1 MSFFDRFRS
10 SPRLLVTLGILGGSF
25 LAAMEATIVATAMPT
40 VVDQFGGLAHYSW
53 VFSGYMLT
61 STVTTPVWGRIAD
74 VHGRRRPYLVAI
86 GLFLLGSMLCGVA
99 TSMTQLIAFRALQG
113 VGAGGMLPL
122 GMVIMG
128 DMFSLTERARAQA
141 LFAGVW
147 GISSIAG
154 PLIGAVLT
162 ENASWRWI
170 FFMNLPFG
178 LAAAFLVA
186 RFLVD
191 RLGHDRGDV
200 DYIGAGVLMSAV
212 TALMLA
218 LNQTGVPDASLSPTV
233 VRMLYVSAVA
243 LGALFVLLERRTA
256 HPTLPLSLLANRMV
270 ATTTASG
277 ALLGIAIFGAL
288 AFVPLYVQAALGRTA
303 REAGSVLTPL
313 LLGWVS
319 MSIVTGR
326 LLPRVG
332 FRPFILGG
340 LSFVSVGF
348 LGLATVRPD
357 GPMWKLHVDLGLMG
371 IGMGMTMLSLL
382 LAVQATV
389 AREQLGVATSLGQ
402 FTRSIG
408 GAIGVAVMGA
418 MVAASLP
425 SSGPTPAA
433 LALGLHRAFVTGAVV
448 SLVALCSA
456 LLVPGACPSKRKRSG
471 KFYCWVSGHG

>member
-1 MSFFDRFRS
+1 MSLSFDRVRS
-10 SPRLLVTLGILGGSF
+10 SPRLLVTFGILGGSF

-74 VHGRRRPYLVAI
+74 VHGRRRPYLVAL

-113 VGAGGMLPL
+113 IGAGGMLPL

-162 ENASWRWI
+162 ESASWRWI
-170 FFMNLPFG
+170 FFINLPFG
-178 LAAAFLVA
+178 LVAAFLVA

-191 RLGHDRGDV
+191 RLVDDRGDV

-233 VRMLYVSAVA
+233 VRGLYVAAVA
-243 LGALFVLLERRTA
+243 LGALFVVLERRTE

-326 LLPRVG
+326 LLPKVG
-332 FRPFILGG
+332 FRPFILAG

-357 GPMWKLHVDLGLMG
+357 GPMWRLHVDLGLMG

-382 LAVQATV
+382 LAVQSTV

-418 MVAASLP
+418 MVAAAIP
-425 SSGPTPAA
+425 ASGPTPAA
-433 LALGLHRAFVTGAVV
+433 LAVGLHRAFIAGAVV
-448 SLVALCSA
+448 SLVALGSA
-456 LLVPGACPSKRKRSG
+456 LLVPRGLPEQK
-471 KFYCWVSGHG
+471 

>member
-1 MSFFDRFRS
+1 MSFFDRFHY
-10 SPRLLVTLGILGGSF
+10 SPRFFVTLGILGGSF

-74 VHGRRRPYLVAI
+74 VHGRRRPYLVAL

-128 DMFSLTERARAQA
+128 DMFSLQERARAQA

-162 ENASWRWI
+162 ESASWRWI

-191 RLGHDRGDV
+191 KLVDDRGDV

-218 LNQTGVPDASLSPTV
+218 LNQTGVPDATLSPSV
-233 VRMLYVSAVA
+233 VRMLYVAAVA
-243 LGALFVLLERRTA
+243 LGALFVALERRTA
-256 HPTLPLSLLANRMV
+256 HPTLPLSLLANRMI

-277 ALLGIAIFGAL
+277 TLLGIAIFGAL

-332 FRPFILGG
+332 FRPFILAG

-357 GPMWKLHVDLGLMG
+357 GPMWMMHVDLGLMG
-371 IGMGMTMLSLL
+371 IGMGMTMLSML

-389 AREQLGVATSLGQ
+389 AREHLGVATSLGQ

-418 MVAASLP
+418 MVSASLP
-425 SSGPTPAA
+425 ASGPTPAA
-433 LALGLHRAFVTGAVV
+433 LAAGLHRAFIAGAVV
-448 SLVALCSA
+448 SVVALCSA
-456 LLVPGACPSKRKRSG
+456 LLVPGGLPEQKETAG
-471 KFYCWVSGHG
+471 

>member
-1 MSFFDRFRS
+1 MSFFDRFRT

-74 VHGRRRPYLVAI
+74 VHGRRRPYLVALS
-86 GLFLLGSMLCGVA
+86 LFLLGSMLCGVA

-128 DMFSLTERARAQA
+128 DMFSLQERARAQA

-162 ENASWRWI
+162 ESASWRWI

-191 RLGHDRGDV
+191 KLVHDRGDV

-218 LNQTGVPDASLSPTV
+218 LNQTGVPDATLSPNV
-233 VRMLYVSAVA
+233 VRMLYLAAVA
-243 LGALFVLLERRTA
+243 LGALFVVLERRTA
-256 HPTLPLSLLANRMV
+256 HPTLPLSLLANRMI
-270 ATTTASG
+270 ATTTVSG
-277 ALLGIAIFGAL
+277 TLLGIAIFGAL

-332 FRPFILGG
+332 FRPFILAG

-348 LGLATVRPD
+348 IGLATVRPD
-357 GPMWKLHVDLGLMG
+357 GPMWKMHVDLGLMG
-371 IGMGMTMLSLL
+371 IGMGMTMLSMLL
-382 LAVQATV
+382 GVQAAV

-418 MVAASLP
+418 MVSASLP
-425 SSGPTPAA
+425 ASGPTPAA

-448 SLVALCSA
+448 SVVALCSA
-456 LLVPGACPSKRKRSG
+456 LLVPGGLPEQKTTAG
-471 KFYCWVSGHG
+471 

>member
-74 VHGRRRPYLVAI
+74 VHGRRRPYLVAL

-162 ENASWRWI
+162 ESASWRWI

-178 LAAAFLVA
+178 LVAAFLVA

-191 RLGHDRGDV
+191 RLVDDRGDV

-233 VRMLYVSAVA
+233 VRMLYVAAVA
-243 LGALFVLLERRTA
+243 LGALFVVLERRTA

-277 ALLGIAIFGAL
+277 TLLGIAIFGAL

-326 LLPRVG
+326 LAAAGGVPAVHPRRTHFRVGGLPRPGHRAAGRTDVEAARG
-332 FRPFILGG
+332 P
-340 LSFVSVGF
+340 
-348 LGLATVRPD
+348 RPD
-357 GPMWKLHVDLGLMG
+357 GHRDGDDHAVAAAGGAGDGRPRATRRRH
-371 IGMGMTMLSLL
+371 
-382 LAVQATV
+382 LARAVHPQH
-389 AREQLGVATSLGQ
+389 RRGDRRRGDGGDGGGVAAVE
-402 FTRSIG
+402 RSDAG
-408 GAIGVAVMGA
+408 
-418 MVAASLP
+418 
-425 SSGPTPAA
+425 
-433 LALGLHRAFVTGAVV
+433 R
-448 SLVALCSA
+448 
-456 LLVPGACPSKRKRSG
+456 PGAGTASRLRRRGRSCRWWRCARRCWCRGACLSKRKRLG
-471 KFYCWVSGHG
+471 

>member
-1 MSFFDRFRS
+1 MSSFDRLRS

-74 VHGRRRPYLVAI
+74 VHGRRRPYLVAL

-99 TSMTQLIAFRALQG
+99 TSMTQLIVFRALQG
-113 VGAGGMLPL
+113 VGAGGLLPL

-128 DMFSLTERARAQA
+128 DMFSLEERARAQA

-147 GISSIAG
+147 GVSSIAG

-162 ENASWRWI
+162 ESASWRWI

-178 LAAAFLVA
+178 LVAAFLVA

-191 RLGHDRGDV
+191 KLVDDRGDV
-200 DYIGAGVLMSAV
+200 DYIGAAVLMSAV

-218 LNQTGVPDASLSPTV
+218 LNQTGVPDASLSPRV
-233 VRMLYVSAVA
+233 VQVLYVAAVA
-243 LGALFVLLERRTA
+243 LGALFVTLERRSA
-256 HPTLPLSLLANRMV
+256 HPTLPLSLLANRMI

-277 ALLGIAIFGAL
+277 TLLGIAIFGAL
-288 AFVPLYVQAALGRTA
+288 AFVPLYVQAALGRSA
-303 REAGSVLTPL
+303 REAGGVLTPL

-340 LSFVSVGF
+340 LTFVSVGF

-357 GPMWKLHVDLGLMG
+357 VPMWMLHVYLGLMG

-425 SSGPTPAA
+425 ASGPTPAA
-433 LALGLHRAFVTGAVV
+433 LAVGLHRAFVVGAVV
-448 SLVALCSA
+448 SVIALGSA
-456 LLVPGACPSKRKRSG
+456 LLVPRGLPGQNKTAG
-471 KFYCWVSGHG
+471 

>member
-1 MSFFDRFRS
+1 
-10 SPRLLVTLGILGGSF
+10 
-25 LAAMEATIVATAMPT
+25 
-40 VVDQFGGLAHYSW
+40 
-53 VFSGYMLT
+53 
-61 STVTTPVWGRIAD
+61 
-74 VHGRRRPYLVAI
+74 
-86 GLFLLGSMLCGVA
+86 
-99 TSMTQLIAFRALQG
+99 
-113 VGAGGMLPL
+113 
-122 GMVIMG
+122 MV
-128 DMFSLTERARAQA
+128 
-141 LFAGVW
+141 
-147 GISSIAG
+147 
-154 PLIGAVLT
+154 
-162 ENASWRWI
+162 
-170 FFMNLPFG
+170 
-178 LAAAFLVA
+178 
-186 RFLVD
+186 
-191 RLGHDRGDV
+191 
-200 DYIGAGVLMSAV
+200 
-212 TALMLA
+212 
-218 LNQTGVPDASLSPTV
+218 
-233 VRMLYVSAVA
+233 
-243 LGALFVLLERRTA
+243 LERRTA

-277 ALLGIAIFGAL
+277 TLLGIAIFGAL

-418 MVAASLP
+418 MVAGVAAGERPDTRRPGGSDSIAP
-425 SSGPTPAA
+425 SSRGRWCRWSRSAPRCSSRAA
-433 LALGLHRAFVTGAVV
+433 CL
-448 SLVALCSA
+448 
-456 LLVPGACPSKRKRSG
+456 SKRKRPG
-471 KFYCWVSGHG
+471 KFYCWVSRHG